1 MAEFKSTLNPAIWDK
16 NNNNLKPEVK
26 AKLNQI
32 AKAFIETLEVPANA
46 VQDIVITGSMASYN
60 YTPHSD
66 IDLHLII
73 DFEKVH
79 TDCPIVGDYLLSKK
93 SEFNQKHDIFIYGIP
108 VEVYAE
114 GVGQGTVH
122 NGLYSLKTGW
132 IDLPKKIKPTNN
144 DVAVE
149 AKYKEYKEAA
159 DSIKDGDLAEKLL
172 DKIKKMRK
180 AGLAEGGEF
189 SVENLVFKKLR
200 DTGVIEKL
208 MKVKKEG
215 IDKKL
220 SLGET
225 FEVVEAILEAWG
237 NNSGRYANGADGLHD
252 SSSDDDYYVKK
263 YKIAYHDREMTP
275 QQYIDRATR
284 LNNKS
289 QGLKYSPKQI
299 EKDRRSYENNYS
311 MKDLSDKIQSKT
323 KKIDRPYLDYH
334 RGDQEGLHRA
344 IAAKDAG
351 IEKIPVRVF
360 HSTEKGGNRISK
372 KNQRGANNLGEEFI
386 KSLSESVSE
395 GCYNDIVGLVEEIIN
410 EFKDGVYRRGHDIA
424 AAIAKE
430 QEGNLGNVKKA
441 EDIEFVKD
449 DIAKRR
455 HQAAKMCDRRESQ
468 VVNRER
474 EKYEQS
480 KKKID

>member
-1 MAEFKSTLNPAIWDK
+1 MATFKNTLNPAIWDK
-16 NNNNLKPEVK
+16 NNNLKPEVK

-32 AKAFIETLEVPANA
+32 AKAFIETLEIPTNA
-46 VQDIVITGSMASYN
+46 VEDIVVTGSMASYN

-66 IDLHLII
+66 IDLHLVI
-73 DFEKVH
+73 DFDKVH

-114 GVGQGTVH
+114 GVDQGTVH

-200 DTGVIEKL
+200 DTGDIERL

-220 SLGET
+220 SLGE
-225 FEVVEAILEAWG
+225 
-237 NNSGRYANGADGLHD
+237 
-252 SSSDDDYYVKK
+252 
-263 YKIAYHDREMTP
+263 
-275 QQYIDRATR
+275 
-284 LNNKS
+284 
-289 QGLKYSPKQI
+289 
-299 EKDRRSYENNYS
+299 
-311 MKDLSDKIQSKT
+311 
-323 KKIDRPYLDYH
+323 
-334 RGDQEGLHRA
+334 
-344 IAAKDAG
+344 
-351 IEKIPVRVF
+351 
-360 HSTEKGGNRISK
+360 
-372 KNQRGANNLGEEFI
+372 EFI
-386 KSLSESVSE
+386 ESLSESVSE
-395 GCYNDIVGLVEEIIN
+395 GCYNDIIMIVSSIIEDYRSF
-410 EFKDGVYRRGHDIA
+410 EF
-424 AAIAKE
+424 
-430 QEGNLGNVKKA
+430 
-441 EDIEFVKD
+441 
-449 DIAKRR
+449 
-455 HQAAKMCDRRESQ
+455 
-468 VVNRER
+468 
-474 EKYEQS
+474 
-480 KKKID
+480 

>member
-1 MAEFKSTLNPAIWDK
+1 MVEFKNTLNPLIW

-32 AKAFIETLEVPANA
+32 AKAFIETLEISTNA
-46 VQDIVITGSMASYN
+46 VEDIVITGSMASYN

-66 IDLHLII
+66 IDLHLVI

-93 SEFNQKHDIFIYGIP
+93 AEFNQKHDIFIYGIP

-144 DVAVE
+144 DSAVS

-200 DTGVIEKL
+200 DTGVIERL

-215 IDKKL
+215 VDKKL
-220 SLGET
+220 SL
-225 FEVVEAILEAWG
+225 VEAF
-237 NNSGRYANGADGLHD
+237 
-252 SSSDDDYYVKK
+252 
-263 YKIAYHDREMTP
+263 
-275 QQYIDRATR
+275 
-284 LNNKS
+284 
-289 QGLKYSPKQI
+289 I
-299 EKDRRSYENNYS
+299 E
-311 MKDLSDKIQSKT
+311 
-323 KKIDRPYLDYH
+323 
-334 RGDQEGLHRA
+334 
-344 IAAKDAG
+344 
-351 IEKIPVRVF
+351 
-360 HSTEKGGNRISK
+360 
-372 KNQRGANNLGEEFI
+372 
-386 KSLSESVSE
+386 SLSESVSE
-395 GCYNDIVGLVEEIIN
+395 SCYSDIVGLVEEYIN
-410 EFKDGVYRRGHDIA
+410 ELRDRTLRTAKDTAFEISKA
-424 AAIAKE
+424 
-430 QEGNLGNVKKA
+430 QEDEVEKVKKEA
-441 EDIEFVKD
+441 DKEWTKD
-449 DIAKRR
+449 
-455 HQAAKMCDRRESQ
+455 QAAKNIKQLYWMISTRT
-468 VVNRER
+468 
-474 EKYEQS
+474 KW
-480 KKKID
+480 

>member
-1 MAEFKSTLNPAIWDK
+1 MATFKNTLNPLIWDK
-16 NNNNLKPEVK
+16 NNNLKPEVK

-32 AKAFIETLEVPANA
+32 AKAFIKTLEIPTNA
-46 VQDIVITGSMASYN
+46 VEDIVITGSMASYN

-66 IDLHLII
+66 IDLHLVI

-132 IDLPKKIKPTNN
+132 VDLPKKIKPTNN

-200 DTGVIEKL
+200 DTGVIERL
-208 MKVKKEG
+208 MKAKKEG

-220 SLGET
+220 SLGE
-225 FEVVEAILEAWG
+225 
-237 NNSGRYANGADGLHD
+237 
-252 SSSDDDYYVKK
+252 
-263 YKIAYHDREMTP
+263 
-275 QQYIDRATR
+275 
-284 LNNKS
+284 
-289 QGLKYSPKQI
+289 
-299 EKDRRSYENNYS
+299 
-311 MKDLSDKIQSKT
+311 
-323 KKIDRPYLDYH
+323 
-334 RGDQEGLHRA
+334 
-344 IAAKDAG
+344 
-351 IEKIPVRVF
+351 
-360 HSTEKGGNRISK
+360 
-372 KNQRGANNLGEEFI
+372 EFI
-386 KSLSESVSE
+386 ESLSESVSE
-395 GCYNDIVGLVEEIIN
+395 GCY
-410 EFKDGVYRRGHDIA
+410 
-424 AAIAKE
+424 
-430 QEGNLGNVKKA
+430 
-441 EDIEFVKD
+441 D
-449 DIAKRR
+449 DIITI
-455 HQAAKMCDRRESQ
+455 
-468 VVNRER
+468 VNSIVEDYRSFE
-474 EKYEQS
+474 EEMLEVCFNTYGS
-480 KKKID
+480 TDPD